1 MSNNSKTLALYGEI
15 DVSNMNKQKQKSI
28 ICQTVRVCL
37 KERKN
42 ILIMPNYSPPPKATK
57 SFFLVSAIFVIVIG
71 RKSKWEIIVIK
82 TKIFQ
87 I

>member
-1 MSNNSKTLALYGEI
+1 
-15 DVSNMNKQKQKSI
+15 MNKQKQKSI
-28 ICQTVRVCL
+28 ICQTVLVCL

-42 ILIMPNYSPPPKATK
+42 ILIMPNYSPSSNATK

-71 RKSKWEIIVIK
+71 RKSKWKIIVIK